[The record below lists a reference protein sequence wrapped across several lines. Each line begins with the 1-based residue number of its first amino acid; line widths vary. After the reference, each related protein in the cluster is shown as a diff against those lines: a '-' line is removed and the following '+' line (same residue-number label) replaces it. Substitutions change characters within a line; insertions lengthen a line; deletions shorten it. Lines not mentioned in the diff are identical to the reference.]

1 MSATTTPIA
10 QPLTSSRSA
19 GSVPAEAPAA
29 PPSWQRLEEQIA
41 WYSRGARRNKRHY
54 LRIKVVQIVSAASIP
69 VIAATSLPT
78 WVSGALG
85 ALIVVLESVQQ
96 LFQFHSNWTHYRSTS
111 EALKHEKFLYLA
123 HAGSYATATKP
134 DALLAERIESRVS
147 QEHSAW
153 ASEQSQG
160 QHAEVAMAQR
170 IFISYRRDDSRGY
183 AGRLQGDL
191 SRRYSDEHVFRD
203 VEIPP
208 GADFGEYITGLVDRC
223 NVVLAII
230 GPGWLDARDREGE
243 RRIDK
248 PDDWVRLE
256 IERALARDGVEVI
269 PVLVDGARLPP
280 REELPESLLALRRR
294 NAFELSDRRWDY
306 DVGQLGQHL
315 DTLLRG
321 TSALHVKPAGLPTTT
336 TTTATVA
343 PITARRTA
351 SAAEPAD
358 HTTFAV
364 FAAAAVA
371 LLTAFPA
378 DLLARNVV
386 NRAPLDRDSLVT
398 VRDFVLEKAIFF
410 GIAGALAALAVGF
423 LSRRSREPIVS
434 FLLGLGAGIVA
445 GAVYAGA
452 YAGLT
457 LSSAEGTDTAGTAV
471 GMIAAGA
478 FLGWAFGAERA
489 GSRLE
494 ASCAGLA
501 GGLLAGGVV
510 GAPARLADHGLGPP
524 AARGPVRRDHRG
536 DRGLRRPADPARLD
550 RARGRAAH
558 ARSSSATGHPPVS
571 SRDVRAAGEVERLAV
586 VEHRAPAA
594 GHGQP
599 RALPV
604 AHRHDGQ
611 HLAAAQVGAHAR
623 AGVDRLVG
631 ARERRGPPRPQGQ
644 RAADEVELALA
655 EVARRLARAQPR
667 QRGAARL
674 PSRPAGGC
682 RDRRG

>member
-1 MSATTTPIA
+1 
-10 QPLTSSRSA
+10 
-19 GSVPAEAPAA
+19 
-29 PPSWQRLEEQIA
+29 
-41 WYSRGARRNKRHY
+41 
-54 LRIKVVQIVSAASIP
+54 
-69 VIAATSLPT
+69 
-78 WVSGALG
+78 
-85 ALIVVLESVQQ
+85 
-96 LFQFHSNWTHYRSTS
+96 
-111 EALKHEKFLYLA
+111 
-123 HAGSYATATKP
+123 
-134 DALLAERIESRVS
+134 
-147 QEHSAW
+147 
-153 ASEQSQG
+153 
-160 QHAEVAMAQR
+160 MAQR

-208 GADFGEYITGLVDRC
+208 GADFGEYITGLVNKC

-256 IERALARDGVEVI
+256 IEQALARDGVEVI

-315 DTLLRG
+315 DRVLRG
-321 TSALHVKPAGLPTTT
+321 TSALHVRPAELPTTT
-336 TTTATVA
+336 MTATPTAAVA
-343 PITARRTA
+343 
-351 SAAEPAD
+351 AAPPPTPAPAPAAAPEPAD

-378 DLLARNVV
+378 DLLARNLV
-386 NRAPLDRDSLVT
+386 NRAPLDRDNLIT
-398 VRDFVLEKAIFF
+398 VRDFILEKAIFF

-434 FLLGLGAGIVA
+434 TLLGLGAGIVA

-457 LSSAEGTDTAGTAV
+457 LSSAEGTDTASTAV

-489 GSRLE
+489 GARLE

-510 GAPARLADHGLGPP
+510 GVLHDSLTTAPEHRLLAGLCVAIIVATAGF
-524 AARGPVRRDHRG
+524 V
-536 DRGLRRPADPARLD
+536 GLRIP
-550 RARGRAAH
+550 
-558 ARSSSATGHPPVS
+558 
-571 SRDVRAAGEVERLAV
+571 RDST
-586 VEHRAPAA
+586 APAA
-594 GHGQP
+594 DLLT
-599 RALPV
+599 RT
-604 AHRHDGQ
+604 
-611 HLAAAQVGAHAR
+611 
-623 AGVDRLVG
+623 
-631 ARERRGPPRPQGQ
+631 
-644 RAADEVELALA
+644 RAA
-655 EVARRLARAQPR
+655 P
-667 QRGAARL
+667 
-674 PSRPAGGC
+674 PAMHQ
-682 RDRRG
+682 

>member
-1 MSATTTPIA
+1 
-10 QPLTSSRSA
+10 
-19 GSVPAEAPAA
+19 
-29 PPSWQRLEEQIA
+29 
-41 WYSRGARRNKRHY
+41 
-54 LRIKVVQIVSAASIP
+54 
-69 VIAATSLPT
+69 
-78 WVSGALG
+78 
-85 ALIVVLESVQQ
+85 
-96 LFQFHSNWTHYRSTS
+96 
-111 EALKHEKFLYLA
+111 
-123 HAGSYATATKP
+123 
-134 DALLAERIESRVS
+134 
-147 QEHSAW
+147 
-153 ASEQSQG
+153 
-160 QHAEVAMAQR
+160 MAQR

-208 GADFGEYITGLVDRC
+208 GADFGEYITGLVDKC

-248 PDDWVRLE
+248 ADDWVRLE

-306 DVGQLGQHL
+306 DVAQLGQHL
-315 DTLLRG
+315 DRVLRG
-321 TSALHVKPAGLPTTT
+321 TSALHVRPADLSPTP
-336 TTTATVA
+336 TAPPVA
-343 PITARRTA
+343 APTPAPA
-351 SAAEPAD
+351 PAPEPEPEPAD

-378 DLLARNVV
+378 DLLASNLVH
-386 NRAPLDRDSLVT
+386 RAPLDRDNLVT
-398 VRDFVLEKAIFF
+398 VRDFILEKAIFF
-410 GIAGALAALAVGF
+410 GIVGALAALTVGF

-457 LSSAEGTDTAGTAV
+457 LSSAEGTDTASTAV

-489 GSRLE
+489 GARLE

-510 GAPARLADHGLGPP
+510 GALHESLTTAAEHRFLAGLCVALIVTTAGF
-524 AARGPVRRDHRG
+524 V
-536 DRGLRRPADPARLD
+536 GLRLP
-550 RARGRAAH
+550 
-558 ARSSSATGHPPVS
+558 
-571 SRDVRAAGEVERLAV
+571 RDST
-586 VEHRAPAA
+586 APAA
-594 GHGQP
+594 ELLT
-599 RALPV
+599 R
-604 AHRHDGQ
+604 
-611 HLAAAQVGAHAR
+611 AR
-623 AGVDRLVG
+623 A
-631 ARERRGPPRPQGQ
+631 APPAIHR
-644 RAADEVELALA
+644 
-655 EVARRLARAQPR
+655 
-667 QRGAARL
+667 
-674 PSRPAGGC
+674 
-682 RDRRG
+682 

>member
-1 MSATTTPIA
+1 
-10 QPLTSSRSA
+10 
-19 GSVPAEAPAA
+19 
-29 PPSWQRLEEQIA
+29 
-41 WYSRGARRNKRHY
+41 
-54 LRIKVVQIVSAASIP
+54 
-69 VIAATSLPT
+69 
-78 WVSGALG
+78 
-85 ALIVVLESVQQ
+85 
-96 LFQFHSNWTHYRSTS
+96 
-111 EALKHEKFLYLA
+111 
-123 HAGSYATATKP
+123 
-134 DALLAERIESRVS
+134 
-147 QEHSAW
+147 
-153 ASEQSQG
+153 
-160 QHAEVAMAQR
+160 MAQR

-208 GADFGEYITGLVDRC
+208 GADFGEYITGLVDKC

-315 DTLLRG
+315 DGVLRG
-321 TSALHVKPAGLPTTT
+321 TSALHVRPAELSTTPAAAPTPPP
-336 TTTATVA
+336 A
-343 PITARRTA
+343 PAPA
-351 SAAEPAD
+351 PAPAPEPAD

-378 DLLARNVV
+378 DLLARNLLD
-386 NRAPLDRDSLVT
+386 RAPLDRNDLVT
-398 VRDFVLEKAIFF
+398 VRDFILEKAIFF

-434 FLLGLGAGIVA
+434 GLLGLGAGIVA
-445 GAVYAGA
+445 GGVYAGA
-452 YAGLT
+452 YAGLS
-457 LSSAEGTDTAGTAV
+457 LSSAEGTDTASTAV

-478 FLGWAFGAERA
+478 FLGWAFGAERPGA
-489 GSRLE
+489 RLE

-510 GAPARLADHGLGPP
+510 GVLHDSLTTTAGHRLLSGLCVAIIVATAGF
-524 AARGPVRRDHRG
+524 V
-536 DRGLRRPADPARLD
+536 GLRIP
-550 RARGRAAH
+550 
-558 ARSSSATGHPPVS
+558 
-571 SRDVRAAGEVERLAV
+571 RDST
-586 VEHRAPAA
+586 APAA
-594 GHGQP
+594 ELLT
-599 RALPV
+599 R
-604 AHRHDGQ
+604 
-611 HLAAAQVGAHAR
+611 AR
-623 AGVDRLVG
+623 A
-631 ARERRGPPRPQGQ
+631 APPAMHR
-644 RAADEVELALA
+644 
-655 EVARRLARAQPR
+655 
-667 QRGAARL
+667 
-674 PSRPAGGC
+674 
-682 RDRRG
+682 

>member
-1 MSATTTPIA
+1 
-10 QPLTSSRSA
+10 
-19 GSVPAEAPAA
+19 
-29 PPSWQRLEEQIA
+29 
-41 WYSRGARRNKRHY
+41 
-54 LRIKVVQIVSAASIP
+54 
-69 VIAATSLPT
+69 
-78 WVSGALG
+78 
-85 ALIVVLESVQQ
+85 
-96 LFQFHSNWTHYRSTS
+96 
-111 EALKHEKFLYLA
+111 
-123 HAGSYATATKP
+123 
-134 DALLAERIESRVS
+134 
-147 QEHSAW
+147 
-153 ASEQSQG
+153 
-160 QHAEVAMAQR
+160 MAQR

-208 GADFGEYITGLVDRC
+208 GADFGEYITGLVNKC

-256 IERALARDGVEVI
+256 IEQALARDGVEVI

-315 DTLLRG
+315 DRLLRG
-321 TSALHVKPAGLPTTT
+321 TSALHVRPAELPTTT
-336 TTTATVA
+336 MTTTPTAAVA
-343 PITARRTA
+343 APPPPTPAPA
-351 SAAEPAD
+351 PAAAPEPAD

-371 LLTAFPA
+371 LLTALPA
-378 DLLARNVV
+378 DLLARNLV
-386 NRAPLDRDSLVT
+386 NRAPLDRDNLIT

-434 FLLGLGAGIVA
+434 TLLGLGAGIVA

-457 LSSAEGTDTAGTAV
+457 LSSAEGTDTASTAV

-489 GSRLE
+489 GARLE

-510 GAPARLADHGLGPP
+510 GVLHDSLTTAPEHRLLAGLCVAIIVATAGF
-524 AARGPVRRDHRG
+524 V
-536 DRGLRRPADPARLD
+536 GLRVP
-550 RARGRAAH
+550 
-558 ARSSSATGHPPVS
+558 
-571 SRDVRAAGEVERLAV
+571 RDST
-586 VEHRAPAA
+586 APAA
-594 GHGQP
+594 DLLT
-599 RALPV
+599 RT
-604 AHRHDGQ
+604 
-611 HLAAAQVGAHAR
+611 
-623 AGVDRLVG
+623 
-631 ARERRGPPRPQGQ
+631 
-644 RAADEVELALA
+644 RAA
-655 EVARRLARAQPR
+655 P
-667 QRGAARL
+667 
-674 PSRPAGGC
+674 PAMH
-682 RDRRG
+682 R

>member
-1 MSATTTPIA
+1 
-10 QPLTSSRSA
+10 
-19 GSVPAEAPAA
+19 
-29 PPSWQRLEEQIA
+29 
-41 WYSRGARRNKRHY
+41 
-54 LRIKVVQIVSAASIP
+54 
-69 VIAATSLPT
+69 
-78 WVSGALG
+78 
-85 ALIVVLESVQQ
+85 
-96 LFQFHSNWTHYRSTS
+96 
-111 EALKHEKFLYLA
+111 
-123 HAGSYATATKP
+123 
-134 DALLAERIESRVS
+134 
-147 QEHSAW
+147 
-153 ASEQSQG
+153 
-160 QHAEVAMAQR
+160 MAQR

-208 GADFGEYITGLVDRC
+208 GADFGEYITGLVDKC
-223 NVVLAII
+223 NIVLAII

-306 DVGQLGQHL
+306 DVDQLGKHL

-321 TSALHVKPAGLPTTT
+321 TSALHVRPADLPTTT
-336 TTTATVA
+336 TTPTAALREAQPPA
-343 PITARRTA
+343 PAP
-351 SAAEPAD
+351 AAEPAD

-378 DLLARNVV
+378 DLLARNLVD
-386 NRAPLDRDSLVT
+386 RAPLDRDDLVT
-398 VRDFVLEKAIFF
+398 VRDFILENAIFF
-410 GIAGALAALAVGF
+410 GIVGALAALAVGF

-434 FLLGLGAGIVA
+434 TLLGLGAGIVA

-457 LSSAEGTDTAGTAV
+457 LSSAEGTDTASTAV

-478 FLGWAFGAERA
+478 FLGWAFGAERPGA
-489 GSRLE
+489 RLE

-510 GAPARLADHGLGPP
+510 GVLHDSLTTAAEHRLLAGLCVAIIVTTAGF
-524 AARGPVRRDHRG
+524 V
-536 DRGLRRPADPARLD
+536 GLRVP
-550 RARGRAAH
+550 
-558 ARSSSATGHPPVS
+558 
-571 SRDVRAAGEVERLAV
+571 RDST
-586 VEHRAPAA
+586 APAA
-594 GHGQP
+594 ELLT
-599 RALPV
+599 R
-604 AHRHDGQ
+604 
-611 HLAAAQVGAHAR
+611 AR
-623 AGVDRLVG
+623 A
-631 ARERRGPPRPQGQ
+631 APPAMHR
-644 RAADEVELALA
+644 
-655 EVARRLARAQPR
+655 
-667 QRGAARL
+667 
-674 PSRPAGGC
+674 
-682 RDRRG
+682 

>member
-1 MSATTTPIA
+1 
-10 QPLTSSRSA
+10 
-19 GSVPAEAPAA
+19 
-29 PPSWQRLEEQIA
+29 
-41 WYSRGARRNKRHY
+41 
-54 LRIKVVQIVSAASIP
+54 
-69 VIAATSLPT
+69 
-78 WVSGALG
+78 
-85 ALIVVLESVQQ
+85 
-96 LFQFHSNWTHYRSTS
+96 
-111 EALKHEKFLYLA
+111 
-123 HAGSYATATKP
+123 
-134 DALLAERIESRVS
+134 
-147 QEHSAW
+147 
-153 ASEQSQG
+153 
-160 QHAEVAMAQR
+160 MAQR

-208 GADFGEYITGLVDRC
+208 GADFGEYITGLVDKC

-306 DVGQLGQHL
+306 DVAQLGQHL
-315 DTLLRG
+315 DRVLRG
-321 TSALHVKPAGLPTTT
+321 TSALHVRPADLPTTT
-336 TTTATVA
+336 ATPTAAVA
-343 PITARRTA
+343 
-351 SAAEPAD
+351 AAPPPAPTPTPAPEPTD

-378 DLLARNVV
+378 DLLAHNLVD
-386 NRAPLDRDSLVT
+386 RAPLDRDNLVT
-398 VRDFVLEKAIFF
+398 VRDFILEKAIFF
-410 GIAGALAALAVGF
+410 GIVGALAALTVGF

-434 FLLGLGAGIVA
+434 TLLGLGAGIVA

-457 LSSAEGTDTAGTAV
+457 LSSAEGTDTASTAV

-489 GSRLE
+489 GARLE

-510 GAPARLADHGLGPP
+510 GALHESLTTAAGHRLLAGLCVALIVTTAGF
-524 AARGPVRRDHRG
+524 V
-536 DRGLRRPADPARLD
+536 GLRVP
-550 RARGRAAH
+550 
-558 ARSSSATGHPPVS
+558 
-571 SRDVRAAGEVERLAV
+571 RDST
-586 VEHRAPAA
+586 APAA
-594 GHGQP
+594 ELLT
-599 RALPV
+599 R
-604 AHRHDGQ
+604 
-611 HLAAAQVGAHAR
+611 AR
-623 AGVDRLVG
+623 A
-631 ARERRGPPRPQGQ
+631 APPAMHR
-644 RAADEVELALA
+644 
-655 EVARRLARAQPR
+655 
-667 QRGAARL
+667 
-674 PSRPAGGC
+674 
-682 RDRRG
+682 